1 MAYVVKNTRNQ
12 IVATVNDGAVDNST
26 SLSMIGRNY
35 VGYGLALN
43 TNFMYLLE
51 NFTGTTA
58 PSTPVTGQL
67 WYDGNT
73 NDLKIYNG
81 AGFVQAI
88 KQVANLAASGNLDVT
103 GNANIGNANIT
114 GTVRAATANITGAA
128 NIGSTLDVVGNI
140 TAGNVTGTLL
150 GGTLI
155 TASQPNI
162 TSVGTLTSLAVTNDL
177 SITAGNL
184 SVSGYISGPSHQNG
198 NSNVSITANANV
210 SVYVAGNTTARA
222 VFTSTGANI
231 SGTANITGNANVG
244 NLGTATVIATTANL
258 TTINSGLLQ
267 NGNSNVTITAN
278 ANVSVFVTGNATAR
292 AVFTSTGANIAG
304 TANITGNANVGN
316 LGANTVVATT
326 GNITTV
332 NATTANI
339 TGNILLGNTTET
351 LSRTVYNSTNF
362 SKIVVRPSFDFNN
375 SGNIGANDGAALSNY
390 VGGVAAY
397 TLNTNPPPYVL
408 NHADSPSTGMMVL
421 GADPLSY
428 SIGSTS
434 NGAVWLTSG
443 NVTGNGVASYLRVG
457 YISNDSQDV
466 YIKAANATVSGNLT
480 VTGNANV
487 GNLGT
492 SGNLSAGYFIGNGS
506 QLTGMA
512 SGTSIVN
519 GNSSV
524 SVAANSNVTIAVTAA
539 NSYTFATGSFAPSAN
554 ASVTLGT
561 TTARWSTVY
570 GIASS
575 AQYADLA
582 ENYRSDADYEP
593 GTVLQIGGEHEIT
606 ICNTPFSNRVF
617 GCVSTDP
624 AYLMNDSEKEGIWL
638 PVVLT
643 GRSPIRVAGMVNKG
657 DRLVSA
663 GNGAAMAAG
672 TFGSSYQTE
681 IGRALETKTTEEIA
695 TIEAYISTR

>member
-26 SLSMIGRNY
+26 SLSLIGRNY

-51 NFTGTTA
+51 NFTGNTA

-114 GTVRAATANITGAA
+114 GTVRAATANITGSA

-162 TSVGTLTSLAVTNDL
+162 TSVGTLTSLAVTNG
-177 SITAGNL
+177 ITATTGNITT
-184 SVSGYISGPSHQNG
+184 VNSGLMQNG
-198 NSNVSITANANV
+198 NSNVTIAANSAVSIAANGAVRMTVAANGNVGVGTASPGVKLDVTGSARASQSITIGNGGGTYQAGSIYSDSNWGMLFRAAQATPASGQFRWSNSADAEYMRIDSSGNV
-210 SVYVAGNTTARA
+210 GIGTASPGYTLDVQATTGSISA
-222 VFTSTGANI
+222 TSTTGTNYAKVQVNNTGGSYQFGIDNSAGTNFGSGVGYARVIWNDSASAPTILYTNSSERIRIKSDGNVGIGNAAPTHTLSVTGTMNI
-231 SGTANITGNANVG
+231 SGNANVG
-244 NLGTATVIATTANL
+244 NLGATTVVATTGNI
-258 TTINSGLLQ
+258 TTINSGLMQ

-278 ANVSVFVTGNATAR
+278 
-292 AVFTSTGANIAG
+292 
-304 TANITGNANVGN
+304 
-316 LGANTVVATT
+316 
-326 GNITTV
+326 
-332 NATTANI
+332 
-339 TGNILLGNTTET
+339 
-351 LSRTVYNSTNF
+351 
-362 SKIVVRPSFDFNN
+362 
-375 SGNIGANDGAALSNY
+375 
-390 VGGVAAY
+390 
-397 TLNTNPPPYVL
+397 
-408 NHADSPSTGMMVL
+408 
-421 GADPLSY
+421 
-428 SIGSTS
+428 
-434 NGAVWLTSG
+434 
-443 NVTGNGVASYLRVG
+443 
-457 YISNDSQDV
+457 
-466 YIKAANATVSGNLT
+466 
-480 VTGNANV
+480 
-487 GNLGT
+487 
-492 SGNLSAGYFIGNGS
+492 
-506 QLTGMA
+506 
-512 SGTSIVN
+512 
-519 GNSSV
+519 
-524 SVAANSNVTIAVTAA
+524 SNVTIAITAA
-539 NSYTFATGSFAPSAN
+539 NSYTFATSSFAPSSN
-554 ASVTLGT
+554 ATVQLGLT
-561 TTARWSTVY
+561 GSRWSNVW
-570 GIASS
+570 GISSS

-582 ENYRSDADYEP
+582 EKYRADADYEP
-593 GTVLQIGGEHEIT
+593 GTVLEIGGEHEIT
-606 ICNTPFSNRVF
+606 VCNTPRSDKVF

-624 AYLMNDSEKEGIWL
+624 AYLMNDIEKEGIWL

-643 GRSPIRVAGMVNKG
+643 GRAPIRVAGTVNKG

>member
-1 MAYVVKNTRNQ
+1 MAYVVKNTKNQ

-26 SLSMIGRNY
+26 SLSLIGRNY

-51 NFTGTTA
+51 NFTGNTA

-114 GTVRAATANITGAA
+114 GTIRAATANITGVA

-162 TSVGTLTSLAVTNDL
+162 TSVGTLTSLAVTNG
-177 SITAGNL
+177 ITA
-184 SVSGYISGPSHQNG
+184 
-198 NSNVSITANANV
+198 
-210 SVYVAGNTTARA
+210 TT
-222 VFTSTGANI
+222 G
-231 SGTANITGNANVG
+231 NIT
-244 NLGTATVIATTANL
+244 TV
-258 TTINSGLLQ
+258 NSGLMQ
-267 NGNSNVTITAN
+267 NGNSNVTIAAN

-316 LGANTVVATT
+316 LGTAQVLASANITSPQLISNIATGTAPLTVTSTTRVANLSVETAGNLVNGT
-326 GNITTV
+326 SNVVVTASGNITVGSAGNAAILTV
-332 NATTANI
+332 TGVGVVVSGTATT
-339 TGNILLGNTTET
+339 TGNILLGNTTESQT
-351 LSRTVYNSTNF
+351 YTSYTSTNF
-362 SKIVVRPSFDFNN
+362 AKIVVRPSFDFNN
-375 SGNIGANDGAALSNY
+375 SGTISSADAIALNNY
-390 VGGVAAY
+390 VGGAAAY

-408 NHADSPSTGMMVL
+408 NHADNRSTGMMVL
-421 GADPLSY
+421 PADPLAY
-428 SIGSTS
+428 ATGGTS

-443 NVTGNGVASYLRVG
+443 NINGNGVASYMRVG
-457 YISNDSQDV
+457 YISGDSQDV
-466 YIKAANATVSGNLT
+466 YIRAANATVSGNLT
-480 VTGNANV
+480 VSGLSSAN
-487 GNLGT
+487 
-492 SGNLSAGYFIGNGS
+492 
-506 QLTGMA
+506 
-512 SGTSIVN
+512 IVN
-519 GNSSV
+519 GNSGV
-524 SVAANSNVTIAVTAA
+524 TITANSNVTIAVTAA
-539 NSYTFATGSFAPSAN
+539 NSYTFATGSFAPSSN
-554 ASVTLGT
+554 ATVQLGLT
-561 TTARWSTVY
+561 GSRWSNVW
-570 GIASS
+570 GISSS

-582 ENYRSDADYEP
+582 EKYRSDADYDP
-593 GTVLQIGGEHEIT
+593 GTVLEIGGEHEIT
-606 ICNTPFSNRVF
+606 VCNTPRSDKVF

-624 AYLMNDSEKEGIWL
+624 AYLMNDIEKEGIWL

-643 GRSPIRVAGMVNKG
+643 GRAPIRVAGTVNKG

>member
-51 NFTGTTA
+51 NFTGNTA

-114 GTVRAATANITGAA
+114 GTVRAATANITGSA

-162 TSVGTLTSLAVTNDL
+162 TSVGTLTSLAVTNG
-177 SITAGNL
+177 ITATTGNITT
-184 SVSGYISGPSHQNG
+184 VNSGLMQNG
-198 NSNVSITANANV
+198 NSNVTIAANSAVSIAANGAVRMTVAANGNVGVGTASPGVKLDVTGSARASQSITIGNGGGTYQAGSIYSDSNWGMLFRAAQATPASGQFRWSNSADAEYMRIDSSGNV
-210 SVYVAGNTTARA
+210 GIGTASPGYTLDVQATTGSISA
-222 VFTSTGANI
+222 TSTTGTNYAKVQVNNTGGSYQFGIDNSAGTNFGSGVGYARVIWNDSASAPTILYTNSSERIRIKSDGNVGIGNAAPTHTLSVTGTMNI
-231 SGTANITGNANVG
+231 SGNANVG
-244 NLGTATVIATTANL
+244 NLGATTVVATTGNI
-258 TTINSGLLQ
+258 TTINSGLMQ

-278 ANVSVFVTGNATAR
+278 
-292 AVFTSTGANIAG
+292 
-304 TANITGNANVGN
+304 
-316 LGANTVVATT
+316 
-326 GNITTV
+326 
-332 NATTANI
+332 
-339 TGNILLGNTTET
+339 
-351 LSRTVYNSTNF
+351 
-362 SKIVVRPSFDFNN
+362 
-375 SGNIGANDGAALSNY
+375 
-390 VGGVAAY
+390 
-397 TLNTNPPPYVL
+397 
-408 NHADSPSTGMMVL
+408 
-421 GADPLSY
+421 
-428 SIGSTS
+428 
-434 NGAVWLTSG
+434 
-443 NVTGNGVASYLRVG
+443 
-457 YISNDSQDV
+457 
-466 YIKAANATVSGNLT
+466 
-480 VTGNANV
+480 
-487 GNLGT
+487 
-492 SGNLSAGYFIGNGS
+492 
-506 QLTGMA
+506 
-512 SGTSIVN
+512 
-519 GNSSV
+519 
-524 SVAANSNVTIAVTAA
+524 SNVTIAITAA
-539 NSYTFATGSFAPSAN
+539 NSYTFATSSFAPSSN
-554 ASVTLGT
+554 ATVQLGLT
-561 TTARWSTVY
+561 GSRWSNVW
-570 GIASS
+570 GISSS

-582 ENYRSDADYEP
+582 EKYRADADYEP
-593 GTVLQIGGEHEIT
+593 GTVLEIGGEHEIT
-606 ICNTPFSNRVF
+606 VCNTPRSDKVF

-624 AYLMNDSEKEGIWL
+624 AYLMNDIEKEGIWL

-643 GRSPIRVAGMVNKG
+643 GRAPIRVAGTVNKG